1 MIKLLIL
8 NMKGINKNH
17 HKDWIILQ
25 RFKKMVWNKIIKME
39 KVACMFFLKIQGF
52 KVLFYYNYLLC

>member
-8 NMKGINKNH
+8 NMKGINKNN

-39 KVACMFFLKIQGF
+39 KAACMFFLKIQGF
-52 KVLFYYNYLLC
+52 KV